1 MVARR
6 TIVNSLSLSRIAL
19 ACGFVICF
27 QPRMGLLY
35 ASAALWGV
43 SLTTDL
49 LDGYLARRWRV
60 DTILGRLWDSM
71 GDKSFYAAMIVAF
84 NTQGFLGPLISWA
97 LIAREVALYV
107 TRILYSDKL
116 PNIEDVR
123 PWTDSHGYFMH
134 LTLVLG
140 LVRMYTELRGLTV
153 PLPIHPLMQV
163 SAFIALV
170 LGVASIFLFLNLE
183 SAPSQ

>member
-1 MVARR
+1 MARR
-6 TIVNSLSLSRIAL
+6 TIVNCLSLSRIAL
-19 ACGFVICF
+19 ACGFVVCF
-27 QPRMGLLY
+27 QPRAALLY
-35 ASAALWGV
+35 ASAGLWLT

-49 LDGYLARRWRV
+49 LDGYLARRWQIAS
-60 DTILGRLWDSM
+60 ILGRLWDSL

-84 NTQGFLGPLISWA
+84 NAEGFLSPLLSWA

-140 LVRMYTELRGLTV
+140 LVRMYAAINGLSL
-153 PLPIHPLMQV
+153 PLHPFMQI
-163 SAFIALV
+163 SAFIALA

>member
-1 MVARR
+1 MVAHR

-35 ASAALWGV
+35 AAAALWMV

-49 LDGYLARRWRV
+49 LDGYLARRWQV
-60 DTILGRLWDSM
+60 DSILGRLWDSL
-71 GDKSFYAAMIVAF
+71 GDKSFYAAMIIAF
-84 NTQGFLGPLISWA
+84 NARGFLGPLISWA

-116 PNIEDVR
+116 PNIEGVR
-123 PWTDSHGYFMH
+123 SWTDSHGYFMH
-134 LTLVLG
+134 LTLILG
-140 LVRMYTELRGLTV
+140 LVRMYTELRGV
-153 PLPIHPLMQV
+153 SLPMHIFMQI
-163 SAFIALV
+163 SAFIALA
-170 LGVASIFLFLNLE
+170 LGVASIFLYLNLE

>member
-6 TIVNSLSLSRIAL
+6 TIVNCLSLSRIVL
-19 ACGFVICF
+19 ACGFVLCF
-27 QPRMGLLY
+27 QRRAGFLY
-35 ASAALWGV
+35 ASGGLWLV

-60 DTILGRLWDSM
+60 DSILGRLWDSL

-84 NTQGFLGPLISWA
+84 NAQGFLAPLISWA

-116 PNIEDVR
+116 PNIEQVR
-123 PWTDSHGYFMH
+123 PWTDAHGYFMH
-134 LTLVLG
+134 FTMVLG
-140 LVRMYTELRGLTV
+140 LAQMYAVIYGLSV
-153 PLPIHPLMQV
+153 PIHPFIQV
-163 SAFIALV
+163 SALIALA
-170 LGVASIFLFLNLE
+170 LGVVSIFLFLNLE
-183 SAPSQ
+183 SAPS

>member
-1 MVARR
+1 MMARR
-6 TIVNSLSLSRIAL
+6 TIVNCLSLSRIAL
-19 ACGFVICF
+19 GGGFVICF

-35 ASAALWGV
+35 AAAALWIV

-49 LDGYLARRWRV
+49 LDGYLARRWQV
-60 DTILGRLWDSM
+60 DSILGRLWDSL

-84 NTQGFLGPLISWA
+84 NAQGFLGPLISWA

-134 LTLVLG
+134 LTLILG
-140 LVRMYTELRGLTV
+140 LVRMYTELRGLS
-153 PLPIHPLMQV
+153 LPIYPFMQI
-163 SAFIALV
+163 SAFIALA

>member
-1 MVARR
+1 MD
-6 TIVNSLSLSRIAL
+6 
-19 ACGFVICF
+19 
-27 QPRMGLLY
+27 LLY
-35 ASAALWGV
+35 AAAALWMV

-60 DTILGRLWDSM
+60 DSILGRLWDSL

-84 NTQGFLGPLISWA
+84 NAQGFLGPLISWA

-116 PNIEDVR
+116 PNIEGVR

-140 LVRMYTELRGLTV
+140 LVRMYTELRGLS
-153 PLPIHPLMQV
+153 LPIHPFMQI
-163 SAFIALV
+163 SAFIALA

>member
-1 MVARR
+1 
-6 TIVNSLSLSRIAL
+6 
-19 ACGFVICF
+19 
-27 QPRMGLLY
+27 
-35 ASAALWGV
+35 
-43 SLTTDL
+43 
-49 LDGYLARRWRV
+49 V
-60 DTILGRLWDSM
+60 DSILGRLWDSL

-84 NTQGFLGPLISWA
+84 NAQGFLGPLISWA

-140 LVRMYTELRGLTV
+140 LVRMYAEIHGLL
-153 PLPIHPLMQV
+153 LPIHPFMQV
-163 SAFIALV
+163 SAFIALA

-183 SAPSQ
+183 SVPSR